1 MSFDQSIDRSKSR
14 IFVGEVVVAM
24 GLFAWSSVPGI
35 PLFFTAIF
43 LLLGFYMIASGLFK
57 R

>member
-1 MSFDQSIDRSKSR
+1 M
-14 IFVGEVVVAM
+14 GEVVVAM
-24 GLFAWSSVPGI
+24 GLFAWSSVPSI

-57 R
+57 RWLFEMCRSILSTC

>member
-1 MSFDQSIDRSKSR
+1 M
-14 IFVGEVVVAM
+14 GEVVVAM